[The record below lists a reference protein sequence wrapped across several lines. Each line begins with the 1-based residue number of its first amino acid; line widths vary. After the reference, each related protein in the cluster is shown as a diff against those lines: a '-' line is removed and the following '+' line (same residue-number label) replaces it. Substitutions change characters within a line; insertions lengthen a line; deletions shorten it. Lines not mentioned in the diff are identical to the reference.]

1 MSFFGGGTDIP
12 SFFNENG
19 GAVISTTF
27 DKYCY
32 VNVRHLPPF
41 MPYLS
46 ELVYSKIERVNN
58 IDDIVHPL
66 IRECMRL
73 HDIHEIRL
81 TYEGDL
87 PARTG
92 LGTSS
97 TFAVG
102 MLNAFCAL
110 KGKMMSKA
118 QLAQEAIQ
126 VERDILK
133 EHGGW
138 QDQIAAAFGGLN
150 RIDFKDN
157 QFKVSPI
164 VIHPDRKEQ
173 LDNSLMLFYTGVTR
187 FSSDVQKDTFAKPE
201 DKKVQLK
208 EMLTLVDDAQAILED
223 KNADMNAER
232 YVILVT
238 KKGVIKKTDLADYTN
253 SRSFN
258 KGIRAINI
266 REGDELLDALLT
278 DGRHEIM
285 IAARKGRCCRF
296 DEEQL
301 RSLGRNSSG
310 VRGINID
317 DDDEVIGAICCDP
330 SAEDAALR
338 TILVV
343 SENGFG
349 KRTDVQE
356 YRKTARGAKGV
367 RTINI
372 TDKTG
377 PLVAIKSVTEENDL
391 MIINKSGLTIRMS
404 VKDIRVAGRAT
415 QGVKLINIREGDAIA
430 AVCPVAGAED
440 APEEMSEETVE

>member
-1 MSFFGGGTDIP
+1 MIITKTPFRMSFFGGGTDMP
-12 SFFNENG
+12 AFFNENG

-41 MPYLS
+41 MPYFS

-118 QLAQEAIQ
+118 QLAQEAIH
-126 VERDILK
+126 VERDILQ

-138 QDQIAAAFGGLN
+138 QDQVAAAFGGFN

-164 VIHPDRKEQ
+164 VIHPDRKAQ
-173 LDNSLMLFYTGVTR
+173 LDQSLMLFYTGVTR
-187 FSSDVQKDTFAKPE
+187 FSSEVQKDTFAKPE
-201 DKKVQLK
+201 DKKAQLK
-208 EMLTLVDDAQAILED
+208 EMLSLVDDAQSILED
-223 KNADMNAER
+223 KNADLNDFGRMLDHTWKLKRGTGSKVSNGSIDELYER
-232 YVILVT
+232 GIKAGAHGGKLLGAGGGGFLLFYVEPD
-238 KKGVIKKTDLADYTN
+238 KQQKVIKA
-253 SRSFN
+253 
-258 KGIRAINI
+258 
-266 REGDELLDALLT
+266 LD
-278 DGRHEIM
+278 
-285 IAARKGRCCRF
+285 
-296 DEEQL
+296 
-301 RSLGRNSSG
+301 
-310 VRGINID
+310 
-317 DDDEVIGAICCDP
+317 
-330 SAEDAALR
+330 
-338 TILVV
+338 
-343 SENGFG
+343 
-349 KRTDVQE
+349 
-356 YRKTARGAKGV
+356 
-367 RTINI
+367 
-372 TDKTG
+372 
-377 PLVAIKSVTEENDL
+377 DL
-391 MIINKSGLTIRMS
+391 MHVPFNFENEGTSIVYYNPIVYIPRKEI
-404 VKDIRVAGRAT
+404 
-415 QGVKLINIREGDAIA
+415 KL
-430 AVCPVAGAED
+430 V
-440 APEEMSEETVE
+440 